1 MPRERKIAPVRE
13 WRDRHLRGT
22 DNKAEAKAMTY
33 RVTVIPGDGI
43 GPEVSEAA
51 RRVID
56 ASGVPI
62 AWEVREAGM
71 TALESQG
78 ALLPEATLDSLKQ
91 NKVGLK
97 GPMTTPIGSGF
108 RSVNVGLRQA
118 LGLYANLRPGK
129 SLEGVQSA
137 FRDID
142 LVVIRE
148 NLEGMYS
155 GVEFDT
161 GTPEAAAVIGAINA
175 HSKKQVDPSAAV
187 SIKVITPA
195 ESRRIVEY
203 AFEYARANGRRQVT
217 AVHKANIM
225 KFTDGLFL
233 REAQA
238 VAERY
243 PDIAFNDRIVD
254 NMCMQL
260 MQKPQ
265 EYDVLV
271 MPNLY
276 GDIISDLVAGMVGG
290 LGVAPSGNI
299 GPDGAVFEAIHGSAP
314 SHAGKNEANPTAM
327 ILSGALMLRH
337 LGERAAAE
345 RVEGAVA
352 AVIAS
357 GKDVT
362 YDLRPDRN
370 PRRAATTTRMT
381 EAIVAAMAA

>member
-1 MPRERKIAPVRE
+1 MAAKERVER
-13 WRDRHLRGT
+13 
-22 DNKAEAKAMTY
+22 AEGGAAMAY
-33 RVTVIPGDGI
+33 RVTLIPGDGI
-43 GPEVSEAA
+43 GPEVSGAA
-51 RRVID
+51 RRVLD

-62 AWEVREAGM
+62 EWEVHLAGT
-71 TALESQG
+71 TALEQQG
-78 ALLPEATLDSLKQ
+78 DVLPAATLASLKR
-91 NKVGLK
+91 NRVGLK

-129 SLEGVQSA
+129 SLPGVQSA
-137 FRDID
+137 FHDID
-142 LVVIRE
+142 LVVVRE

-155 GVEFDT
+155 GIEFDT
-161 GTPEAAAVIGAINA
+161 GTPEAADVIGAINA
-175 HSKKQVDPSAAV
+175 HSPKQVAPSAAI
-187 SIKVITPA
+187 SIKVITP
-195 ESRRIVEY
+195 EHSRRIVEY
-203 AFEYARANGRRQVT
+203 AFAYARANGRRLVT

-225 KFTDGLFL
+225 KFADGLFL

-238 VAERY
+238 VAARY

-260 MQKPQ
+260 MQKPG
-265 EYDVLV
+265 EYDVMV

-337 LGERAAAE
+337 LGERDAAE

-352 AVIAS
+352 AVIAA

-362 YDLRPDRN
+362 YDLRPDRD
-370 PRRAATTTRMT
+370 PSKAATTTRMT
-381 EAIVAAMAA
+381 DAIIAAMAG

>member
-1 MPRERKIAPVRE
+1 
-13 WRDRHLRGT
+13 
-22 DNKAEAKAMTY
+22 MTY
-33 RVTVIPGDGI
+33 RVTLIPGDGI

-56 ASGVPI
+56 ATGVPI
-62 AWEVREAGM
+62 EWEVREAGLA
-71 TALESQG
+71 ALESQG
-78 ALLPEATLDSLKQ
+78 ELLPEETLASLKR
-91 NKVGLK
+91 NTVGLK
-97 GPMTTPIGSGF
+97 GPMSTPIGSGF
-108 RSVNVGLRQA
+108 RSVNVGLRHA

-129 SLEGVQSA
+129 SLQGVQSA

-142 LVVIRE
+142 LVVVRE

-155 GVEFDT
+155 GIEFDT
-161 GTPEAAAVIGAINA
+161 GTPEAGEVIEAINA
-175 HSKKQVDPSAAV
+175 RSARQIDTSAAL
-187 SIKVITPA
+187 SIKLITPA

-203 AFEYARANGRRQVT
+203 AFEYARANGRKQVT

-276 GDIISDLVAGMVGG
+276 GDIVSDLVAGMVGG

-352 AVIAS
+352 EVIA
-357 GKDVT
+357 GGRNVT
-362 YDLRPDRN
+362 YDLLPDRD
-370 PRRAATTTRMT
+370 PSKAATTTGMT
-381 EAIVAAMAA
+381 DAIIAAMAA

>member
-1 MPRERKIAPVRE
+1 MA
-13 WRDRHLRGT
+13 
-22 DNKAEAKAMTY
+22 Y
-33 RVTVIPGDGI
+33 RVTLIPGDGI
-43 GPEVSEAA
+43 GPEVSGAA

-56 ASGVPI
+56 ATGVPI
-62 AWEVREAGM
+62 EWEVREAGL

-78 ALLPEATLDSLKQ
+78 DVLPEETLASLKR
-91 NKVGLK
+91 NTVGLK

-129 SLEGVQSA
+129 SLQGVQSV
-137 FRDID
+137 FQNID

-148 NLEGMYS
+148 NLEGMYT
-155 GVEFDT
+155 GIEFDT
-161 GTPEAAAVIGAINA
+161 GTPEAAEVIDAINERSA
-175 HSKKQVDPSAAV
+175 KKIGPS
-187 SIKVITPA
+187 PA
-195 ESRRIVEY
+195 
-203 AFEYARANGRRQVT
+203 
-217 AVHKANIM
+217 
-225 KFTDGLFL
+225 
-233 REAQA
+233 
-238 VAERY
+238 
-243 PDIAFNDRIVD
+243 IAFNDRIVD

-265 EYDVLV
+265 DYDVLV

-276 GDIISDLVAGMVGG
+276 GDILSDLVAGMVGG
-290 LGVAPSGNI
+290 LGVAPSGEI

-337 LGERAAAE
+337 MGERAAAE

-352 AVIAS
+352 EVIAT

-362 YDLRPDRN
+362 YDLRQDRD
-370 PRRAATTTRMT
+370 PSKAATTSGMT
-381 EAIVAAMAA
+381 DAIIAAMAV

>member
-1 MPRERKIAPVRE
+1 
-13 WRDRHLRGT
+13 
-22 DNKAEAKAMTY
+22 MTY
-33 RVTVIPGDGI
+33 RVTLIPGDGI
-43 GPEVSEAA
+43 GPEVSAA
-51 RRVID
+51 TQAVLD
-56 ASGVPI
+56 AAGVGI
-62 AWEVREAGM
+62 EWEVKPAGM
-71 TALESQG
+71 NALETHG
-78 ALLPEATLDSLKQ
+78 DLLPEETLESIRR
-91 NKVGLK
+91 NRIGLK
-97 GPMTTPIGSGF
+97 GPMTTPIGTGF

-129 SLEGVQSA
+129 TMEGVQST
-137 FRDID
+137 FDDID
-142 LVVIRE
+142 LVVVRE

-161 GTPEAAAVIGAINA
+161 GTTEGAEVIAAINA
-175 HSKKQVDPSAAV
+175 RSKKQVDPEAAI
-187 SIKVITPA
+187 SIKIITAA
-195 ESRRIVEY
+195 ESRRIVKY
-203 AFEYARANGRRQVT
+203 AFDYAVANGRKKVT

-238 VAERY
+238 VAAEY
-243 PDIAFNDRIVD
+243 PQIEFNDRIID

-276 GDIISDLVAGMVGG
+276 GDIVSDLVAGMVGG

-299 GPDGAVFEAIHGSAP
+299 GPESAVFEPIHGSAP

-337 LGERAAAE
+337 MGEQAAAE
-345 RVEGAVA
+345 RVERAVA
-352 AVIAS
+352 EVIRR
-357 GKDVT
+357 GEVVT
-362 YDLRPDRN
+362 YDLREDRD
-370 PRRAATTTRMT
+370 PSKAATTTRMT
-381 EAIVAAMAA
+381 EEIISLL